1 AELGGAVGRG
11 DGPGGRDRGAGAGAA
26 GRAAG
31 RRGGGGVADGAAR
44 GRGGGAGLGGGA
56 IGGVSVRVAVVVG
69 RRDEQRRQGLRRL
82 GEELLAGPGL
92 DLDPD
97 VGRVRDVSPRHA
109 LPSYA
114 KPSGP
119 GGAPT
124 SRGRASWT
132 P

>member
-1 AELGGAVGRG
+1 AGGA
-11 DGPGGRDRGAGAGAA
+11 PGDRGGAGAA
-26 GRAAG
+26 DRP
-31 RRGGGGVADGAAR
+31 AR
-44 GRGGGAGLGGGA
+44 GRGGGGVGLGGGA
-56 IGGVSVRVAVVVG
+56 IVGVSVRVALVVG

-132 P
+132 PDG